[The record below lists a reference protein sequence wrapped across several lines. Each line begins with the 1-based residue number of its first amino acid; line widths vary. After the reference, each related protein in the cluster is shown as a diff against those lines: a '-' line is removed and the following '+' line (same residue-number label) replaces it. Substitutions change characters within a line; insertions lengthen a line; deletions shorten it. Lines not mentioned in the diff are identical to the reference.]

1 MIAALTALAAAGLW
15 GTSDFL
21 GGLFSRGRSAVIVL
35 GVAQAAGLVA
45 IALVMVVWAGPFPGT
60 AILAPS
66 LLAGSVGLGVL
77 ALYRALAIGP
87 MSVVAPLGALAAVV
101 PVVVGIAGGDRV
113 SVLQVVGMA
122 AAVVG
127 CFLAARAPSDE
138 PAPAPGSRAGIAYA
152 LVAALLIG
160 LGFVGLEDA
169 ADEDVLWGL
178 GLSRAV
184 AVVALVV
191 ATIVVAVRGTPV
203 AGQIAPLAP
212 LVVVGLLDM
221 SANGLFA
228 YASTLGLLSVT
239 SVLSSVYPV
248 ATVLLARVV
257 LHERMVRPQVAG
269 VVIAFGGIALLAA
282 G

>member
-1 MIAALTALAAAGLW
+1 MIAVLTALAASALW

-21 GGLFSRGRSAVIVL
+21 GGLFSRGRSAVVVL

-45 IALVMVVWAGPFPGT
+45 VALVMAIWAGAFPGT
-60 AILAPS
+60 AILLPS
-66 LLAGSVGLGVL
+66 VLAGAVGLGVL

-101 PVVVGIAGGDRV
+101 PVVVGVAGGDRL
-113 SVLQVVGMA
+113 SWLQAVGIVGA
-122 AAVVG
+122 LVG

-138 PAPAPGSRAGIAYA
+138 PADGPGSRAGVAYA

-160 LGFVGLEDA
+160 FGFVGLEDA

-184 AVVALVV
+184 AVAALAVA
-191 ATIVVAVRGTPV
+191 AAIVAVRGVPISRQLTP
-203 AGQIAPLAP
+203 IAPLA
-212 LVVVGLLDM
+212 VVGLLDT
-221 SANGLFA
+221 SANALFA

-248 ATVLLARVV
+248 ATVLLARIV

-269 VVIAFGGIALLAA
+269 VVIAFAGIALLAA